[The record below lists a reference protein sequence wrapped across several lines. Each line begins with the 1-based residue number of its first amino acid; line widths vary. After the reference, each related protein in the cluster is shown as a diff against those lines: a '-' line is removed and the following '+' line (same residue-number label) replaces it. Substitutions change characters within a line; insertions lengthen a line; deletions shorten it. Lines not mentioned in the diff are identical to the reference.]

1 MKNSKTAIVTGAG
14 RGIGKAIAE
23 CFAANHYHVIIAE
36 KDESLGLDTQNLI
49 REKGGNATFIK
60 TDVSFV
66 KDIERMILQT
76 FQETGRIDVLINN
89 AGISRFTPVGTITED
104 NWDHILN
111 TNLRSA
117 FFCAKEAASCMKAS
131 GGAIINI
138 ASTRAMMSEPNS
150 EAYAA
155 SKGGLIALTHALA
168 ASLSPFKIKVNC
180 ISPGWIETGDYEKL
194 KFEDHAQH
202 FAGRVGK
209 PQDIAEAC
217 LFLAS
222 EKSDFIS
229 GANLIIDGGMTKK
242 MIYEP

>member
-1 MKNSKTAIVTGAG
+1 MNNIKTAIITGAG
-14 RGIGKAIAE
+14 RGIGKSIAE
-23 CFAANHYHVIIAE
+23 YFAANHHHVIIAE
-36 KDESLGLDTQNLI
+36 IEERLGRDTRNSI
-49 REKGGNATFIK
+49 RKQGGNATFIK
-60 TDVSFV
+60 TDVSDV
-66 KDIERMILQT
+66 NDIEKMTELVMK
-76 FQETGRIDVLINN
+76 ETGRIDVLINN
-89 AGISRFTPVGTITED
+89 AGISRFASIESITVE
-104 NWDHILN
+104 NWDLILN

-117 FFCAKEAASCMKAS
+117 FFCAKQTAKYMKEQ

-138 ASTRAMMSEPNS
+138 ASTRAIMSEPNS

-168 ASLSPFKIKVNC
+168 ASLSPFNIKVNC

-194 KFEDHAQH
+194 RSEDHAQH

-229 GANLIIDGGMTKK
+229 GANLIIDGGMTRK